1 MAATLDVARAGIQDG
16 SIYDD
21 PPSTAGFDEFGT
33 ALGSK
38 GGGISSLTELVAS
51 AWNSTVSNLSTALSV
66 TSTQVKV
73 IELEAKSQG
82 REPTEE
88 ELDEACGPL
97 SFLTKLPNILD
108 DALADIFGK
117 FDEFASAIG
126 ETVGEFMGKLD
137 ALIADVA
144 EAVDEIAEAAA
155 QLVLDAFEAANA
167 VALEAIEAIESAV
180 NAVTGAIND
189 AIQFATDA
197 FNSAV
202 DKLLAFADTL
212 NFASL
217 FSLDCQEE
225 ALDAA
230 VDKEKIADADE
241 VQRVIAPEVVATTDE
256 TVTSETLPVPQ
267 TTFETAA
274 TPIPRAEIDSF
285 IGSYRITARDLRDAK
300 ARTTPRARRGEIDF
314 LERVNE
320 NTLQEL
326 RIVALSAGV
335 DINTLAI
342 YGRNFDQTLA
352 ARDKPTGQDAAK
364 PKTETTGQSAQ
375 KEIDSIKADI
385 ARYNRLNQEQIR
397 EINRQK
403 ISIFRS
409 GPEFAAEVQ
418 ATDRKTS
425 EVKVLGSA
433 INLRIAKASPEV
445 KKGVGIS
452 RVDAVKTGLFN

>member
-1 MAATLDVARAGIQDG
+1 MASTLDVARAGVQGVQDG
-16 SIYDD
+16 SIYND
-21 PPSTAGFDEFGT
+21 PPSTEGFDEFGT

-38 GGGISSLTELVAS
+38 GGGIASLTGLVAS

-73 IELEAKSQG
+73 IELEAKAQG
-82 REPTEE
+82 REATDEE
-88 ELDEACGPL
+88 IDEACGPL
-97 SFLTKLPNILD
+97 SFLKKLPNILD

-117 FDEFASAIG
+117 FNEFASAIG

-137 ALIADVA
+137 ELIADVA
-144 EAVDEIAEAAA
+144 NAVGEVAEAAA
-155 QLVLDAFEAANA
+155 KVVLEAFEAANA

-197 FNSAV
+197 FNFAV

-225 ALDAA
+225 ALEAA

-256 TVTSETLPVPQ
+256 TITSDTLPVPQ

-285 IGSYRITARDLRDAK
+285 IGSYRITARDLRDAIL
-300 ARTTPRARRGEIDF
+300 RTDPRARRGEIAF
-314 LERVNE
+314 LDRVNQ

-326 RIVALSAGV
+326 ATVALSAGI

-342 YGRNFDQTLA
+342 YGRNFDQPKDASTPSTGGDA
-352 ARDKPTGQDAAK
+352 VNVQTTSTAR
-364 PKTETTGQSAQ
+364 SSQ
-375 KEIDSIKADI
+375 KEIDLIKADI
-385 ARYNRLNQEQIR
+385 ARYDRLNEEQAKEGRSLRGFFGGATLERVAANLDKRKAAQDVAR
-397 EINRQK
+397 EIRDK
-403 ISIFRS
+403 
-409 GPEFAAEVQ
+409 
-418 ATDRKTS
+418 
-425 EVKVLGSA
+425 
-433 INLRIAKASPEV
+433 LRTASPEV
-445 KKGVGIS
+445 RNALPPQPIGPIKPGY
-452 RVDAVKTGLFN
+452 LQ